1 MSQQRHDDVTIR
13 PMDHADKPH
22 ILEAIKDTGM
32 FSDAEHDVALELI
45 DVFLTKTDPKDYIIH
60 VAEYAGSPVGYVCYG
75 PTPATEGTFDLYW
88 IAVSP
93 KLHNKGIG
101 KKLLKF
107 TEEEVCR
114 RAGRLLI
121 IETSSQEKYA
131 PTQNFYLRNGYV
143 VEARIKDFYKVGDDR
158 LIYTKRLS
166 N

>member
-1 MSQQRHDDVTIR
+1 MSASHEQVIIR
-13 PMDHADKPH
+13 PMGHADKPH
-22 ILEAIKDTGM
+22 VMQAIKDTGM
-32 FSDAEHDVALELI
+32 FSEAEHDVALELI
-45 DVFLTKTDPKDYIIH
+45 DIFLTKNDQKDYIIY
-60 VAEYAGSPVGYVCYG
+60 VAEHAGQAVGYVCYG

-93 KLHNKGIG
+93 KLHNLGIG
-101 KKLLKF
+101 RKLLKF
-107 TEEEVCR
+107 TEEEVSR

-131 PTQNFYLRNGYV
+131 PTQGFYLRNGYV
-143 VEARIKDFYKVGDDR
+143 IEARIKDFYKPGDDR